1 MTDRGAVAT
10 ARAVGERLAD
20 DLKRGDIAAILRLP
34 ELELP
39 DRRAAIKETE
49 AVLERLP
56 ERDLA
61 VLAEA
66 FRELPRRL
74 GAMEPITVPHDAP
87 IPDRLV
93 DAVPFLERERRQSPL
108 VLTIAVVSIVGL
120 VAFGLLMTM
129 RRMSAR
135 PTSGADLAPG
145 GGTSS
150 LAGSGTAMDP
160 PGTGPTTSS
169 TTRPEEEGV

>member
-1 MTDRGAVAT
+1 MSDRGAVAT

-20 DLKRGDIAAILRLP
+20 DIKRGDLADILRLP

-39 DRRAAIKETE
+39 DRRAAIRETE
-49 AVLERLP
+49 AVLQRLP

-66 FRELPRRL
+66 FRELPRRI
-74 GAMEPITVPHDAP
+74 GAMEPITVAHDAP

-93 DAVPFLERERRQSPL
+93 DAMPFLERERRTSPL
-108 VLTIAVVSIVGL
+108 VLTVAVVSIVGFL
-120 VAFGLLMTM
+120 AVGLLLTM

-135 PTSGADLAPG
+135 PSSGADLRPG
-145 GGTSS
+145 GGTTS
-150 LAGSGTAMDP
+150 LSESGAAMDP
-160 PGTGPTTSS
+160 AGTGPAATTMI
-169 TTRPEEEGV
+169 RPEEEGV